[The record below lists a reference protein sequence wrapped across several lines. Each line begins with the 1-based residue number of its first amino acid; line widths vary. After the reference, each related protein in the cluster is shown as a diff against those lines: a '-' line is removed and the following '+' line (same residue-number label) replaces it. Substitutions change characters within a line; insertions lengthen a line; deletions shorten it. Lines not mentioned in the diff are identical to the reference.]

1 MKNLYK
7 QILLDDKIIKRY
19 NDVNKKINFVIDHGI
34 LHIEHVLKY
43 INMICDEL
51 KIDEHTRDLA
61 LIAGVL
67 HDVGR
72 LECWKGHAEESAK
85 FAKEYLKGKL
95 NAEDL
100 EIVLDA
106 ISHHERSVFD
116 YNSKND
122 AAWILFMADKMDYTR
137 DRFIESLIDEGAK
150 PKFDYVVKS
159 IELKRKCKTC
169 NITFTLFEEVGSF
182 LETAERIT
190 NVYTK
195 TLNYFGFNKI
205 NFIVKVEN

>member
-1 MKNLYK
+1 MEKLYQQVLK
-7 QILLDDKIIKRY
+7 DKKIIEIY
-19 NDVNKKINFVIDHGI
+19 NDVNKKINFVIDHGM

-43 INMICDEL
+43 INMICNEL

-61 LIAGVL
+61 LLAGVL

-122 AAWILFMADKMDYTR
+122 AAWIVFMADKMDYTR
-137 DRFIESLIDEGAK
+137 DRFIESLIDENAK
-150 PKFDYVVKS
+150 TKFDYVIKS

-169 NITFTLFEEVGSF
+169 NIIFTLFEDANSF

-190 NVYTK
+190 NIYTK
-195 TLNYFGFNKI
+195 TLNYFGYNKI